1 MRRQSS
7 VPLKDNERFEG
18 FGIELIHELSLMLGF
33 NYIFDLQLDNAYGSL
48 NKMTGQWTGMIKK
61 LRDEVM
67 CTLHISIAYWLW
79 CGEYIKVV

>member
-7 VPLKDNERFEG
+7 VPLKDNDRFEG

-48 NKMTGQWTGMIKK
+48 NKKTGQWTGMIKK
-61 LRDEVM
+61 LRDEV
-67 CTLHISIAYWLW
+67 TRALRFPPTFYL
-79 CGEYIKVV
+79 GLGNT